1 MKSSIYISSEKI
13 EVIGYSYHLRG
24 VSVKQVLTCPIPEG
38 TMINGK
44 ITDPSQLI
52 SCLASLRSQSPRLF
66 ANSTLIVDGNFVF
79 SKRIVVPK
87 LSKKQY
93 QLLVREDFTNAAE
106 SSEDLICDYH
116 LLSGSGTGTAILAC
130 ASEKSEIESYI
141 SVFKE
146 AGIKLKAI
154 RVGVE
159 AIQNYV
165 NERPDLR
172 EKTFVINV
180 IDGITMLSMI
190 FQNGINVFMSR
201 TRLYSEEH
209 EQLIQSILKNLS
221 GFIQFNK
228 SEKFND
234 IESSFYLGLTDAD
247 MKLMK
252 EINPYP
258 DIKLDML
265 NIFNNV
271 NGSEKLSEHSHFAYL
286 NTLLSPKS
294 IDFIRSYHM
303 LDKLKKQ
310 NRPKKL
316 WIPILAG
323 LTAVLACPVVYFLL
337 QTASVDADI
346 TELNDYLTSET
357 LVAKSEELDRII
369 EQSSYYASIC
379 NKFKEKKEAE
389 SSEASV
395 SNEMLDLITQTSG
408 DRVSVNQLNFQKS
421 TGMIRVNGSSATE
434 TDSAEYVESLKKNDA
449 IKSINYTGYSY
460 GITGEYNFSID
471 VELVV
476 REVGQ

>member
-1 MKSSIYISSEKI
+1 MNSSIYISSKKI
-13 EVIGYSYHLRG
+13 EVISYSYSLRD
-24 VSVKQVLTCPIPEG
+24 VSVKQVLTCPLPEG

-44 ITDPSQLI
+44 ITDPSQLA
-52 SCLASLRSQSPRLF
+52 SCLASLRSQSSGLF

-79 SKRIVVPK
+79 SKRIVVPR

-106 SSEDLICDYH
+106 NSEQLICDYH
-116 LLSGSGTGTAILAC
+116 LMNGSGTETAILAC
-130 ASEKSEIESYI
+130 ASEKSQIESYI

-154 RVGVE
+154 RVGVD

-165 NERPDLR
+165 NARPDLLD
-172 EKTFVINV
+172 KTFVINV

-201 TRLYSEEH
+201 TRLYSEDY
-209 EQLIQSILKNLS
+209 EQFIQSMLKNLS

-228 SEKFND
+228 SEQFND

-247 MKLMK
+247 IQLMN
-252 EINPYP
+252 EVNPYP
-258 DIKLDML
+258 DIKLEML

-271 NGSEKLSEHSHFAYL
+271 KGSEKLSEHSHFAYL
-286 NTLLSPKS
+286 NTLLSSNS
-294 IDFIRSYHM
+294 IDFIRSYNM

-323 LTAVLACPVVYFLL
+323 LTAALACPVVIFSL
-337 QTASVDADI
+337 QAARVDTDI
-346 TELNDYLTSET
+346 KELNDYLTSEA
-357 LVAKSEELDRII
+357 VVVRSEELDQII
-369 EQSSYYASIC
+369 EQSSHYASIC
-379 NKFKEKKEAE
+379 NKFKEKTEAD

-395 SNEMLDLITQTSG
+395 SNEILDLITQTSG
-408 DRVSVNQLNFQKS
+408 GRVSIDQLGFQKS

-434 TDSAEYVESLKKNDA
+434 TDSAEYVELLRKNDA

-460 GITGEYNFSID
+460 GSTGEYNFSID
-471 VELVV
+471 VELAV